1 MTYTRGQGKQKF
13 GKKFGKR
20 KGSQKAELYEV
31 NLHLKNEINKMKTEN
46 MRMKSKIQYYEFYG
60 NQQKG
65 LHT

>member
-1 MTYTRGQGKQKF
+1 MTYTKGKQKF

-46 MRMKSKIQYYEFYG
+46 MRMKSKIQYYDVRIPCLF
-60 NQQKG
+60 KR
-65 LHT
+65 